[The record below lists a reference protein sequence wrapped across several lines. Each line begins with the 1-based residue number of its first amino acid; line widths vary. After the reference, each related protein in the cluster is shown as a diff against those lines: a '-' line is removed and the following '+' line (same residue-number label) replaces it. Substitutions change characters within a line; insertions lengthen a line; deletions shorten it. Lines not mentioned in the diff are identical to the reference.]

1 MEPCMFGKKKRTWYW
16 LAMLSLLFSG
26 IIYSVSRFFLHAVDK
41 ESKRACSK
49 KRGGVKKGTLE
60 ELFI

>member
-1 MEPCMFGKKKRTWYW
+1 MFGSKKRSWYW

-41 ESKRACSK
+41 ESGRATPK
-49 KRGGVKKGTLE
+49 KRVNFNNGTVE